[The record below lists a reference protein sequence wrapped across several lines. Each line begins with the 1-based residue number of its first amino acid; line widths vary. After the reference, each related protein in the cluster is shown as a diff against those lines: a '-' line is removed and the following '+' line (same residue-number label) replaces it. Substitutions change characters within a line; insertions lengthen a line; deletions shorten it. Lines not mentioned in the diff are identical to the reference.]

1 DLSVELVLFVHIFF
15 FSRSVPHRDLH
26 SFPTR
31 RSSDLQGRRQFLR
44 AAVLAREVATRGG
57 ERRLDALLLVGESAL
72 AGGSVRDAEAG
83 YAGALAEAPPGS
95 PEWQRAVAGL
105 LLVGE
110 RYFKGSGLEDAG
122 RVYQLVERTV
132 PGGAEGQ
139 FRALAGIGLV
149 AEARGD
155 AEEARRR
162 YQEIARGASDRDL
175 VR

>member
-1 DLSVELVLFVHIFF
+1 M
-15 FSRSVPHRDLH
+15 
-26 SFPTR
+26 
-31 RSSDLQGRRQFLR
+31 
-44 AAVLAREVATRGG
+44 AARGG

-132 PGGAEGQ
+132 PGGAEAQ

-149 AEARGD
+149 AEARGA
-155 AEEARRR
+155 AEDARRR

-175 VR
+175 VRWAEARLHGLSVTRVPHTEAAGEPKAAPAPRAKTGAGS